1 MLITYAK
8 RGGRLYPMQGSA
20 EAAVAPVWCDLLSPS
35 DAEEAEVEA
44 LLGIDVPTRED
55 MEEIELSSR
64 IYEQGG
70 ALYLTANVLSATD
83 TQEPVLAPVTFVL
96 TPQTIVTLRHHEPR
110 ALSNFADR
118 AERTDLGLDGP
129 EKVLL
134 ALLDA
139 LVDRVADLLEREGKG
154 IDAIARSVFSD
165 NRGRPRQAR
174 EFGLI
179 MERIG
184 QRGELNAKIRE
195 SLVTFERIA
204 GAVVQHLDAG
214 KKSRELRAR
223 AQTLM
228 RDVGSLAHHGEFQA
242 SRITFLLD
250 ATLGLVGIEQNGI
263 IKIFSVA
270 AVVFLPPTLIAS
282 IYGMNFDLMPELG
295 WPFGYPVALG
305 LMVVSA
311 ILPYWYFKRRG
322 WL

>member
-1 MLITYAK
+1 
-8 RGGRLYPMQGSA
+8 
-20 EAAVAPVWCDLLSPS
+20 
-35 DAEEAEVEA
+35 
-44 LLGIDVPTRED
+44 
-55 MEEIELSSR
+55 
-64 IYEQGG
+64 
-70 ALYLTANVLSATD
+70 
-83 TQEPVLAPVTFVL
+83 
-96 TPQTIVTLRHHEPR
+96 
-110 ALSNFADR
+110 
-118 AERTDLGLDGP
+118 
-129 EKVLL
+129 
-134 ALLDA
+134 
-139 LVDRVADLLEREGKG
+139 VDRVADLLEHEGKG

-165 NRGRPRQAR
+165 HKGRPRQAR

-204 GAVVQHLDAG
+204 GAVVQHFEAG
-214 KKSRELRAR
+214 KKPRDLRAR
-223 AQTLM
+223 AKTLM
-228 RDVGSLAHHGEFQA
+228 RDVRSLADHAGFHA

-282 IYGMNFDLMPELG
+282 IYGMNFEAMPELG
-295 WPFGYPVALG
+295 WPFGYPLALG
-305 LMVVSA
+305 LMVISA